1 MRPEDLYEGNGAQGP
16 SKATAVNGAFAMA
29 VKKMSE
35 STEAK
40 GRGRGAAVSEAL
52 AMAVKKI
59 FSGYKLS
66 LTRIVVQAQ
75 RV

>member
-1 MRPEDLYEGNGAQGP
+1 MRSKGMFESNGAQDP

-40 GRGRGAAVSEAL
+40 GCGRGADVSGAL
-52 AMAVKKI
+52 AMAVKKN

-66 LTRIVVQAQ
+66 LP
-75 RV
+75 

>member
-16 SKATAVNGAFAMA
+16 SEASAINGAFAMA
-29 VKKMSE
+29 VKKIAE
-35 STEAK
+35 RNEAK
-40 GRGRGAAVSEAL
+40 GRSRCADVSGAL

-66 LTRIVVQAQ
+66 LP
-75 RV
+75 

>member
-1 MRPEDLYEGNGAQGP
+1 
-16 SKATAVNGAFAMA
+16 MA

-40 GRGRGAAVSEAL
+40 GCGRGADVSGALAMAVKKMSKRNEAKGCGRGADVSGAL

-59 FSGYKLS
+59 FSGYKLP
-66 LTRIVVQAQ
+66 LP
-75 RV
+75 

>member
-35 STEAK
+35 RNEAK
-40 GRGRGAAVSEAL
+40 GCGRGADVSGAL

-59 FSGYKLS
+59 FSGYKLP
-66 LTRIVVQAQ
+66 LP
-75 RV
+75 

>member
-29 VKKMSE
+29 VKKMSKRN
-35 STEAK
+35 EAK
-40 GRGRGAAVSEAL
+40 GCGRGADVSGAL

-66 LTRIVVQAQ
+66 LP
-75 RV
+75 

>member
-1 MRPEDLYEGNGAQGP
+1 MRPADLYEGHGAQGP

-40 GRGRGAAVSEAL
+40 GRGRGADVSGAL

-59 FSGYKLS
+59 FSGYKLP
-66 LTRIVVQAQ
+66 LP
-75 RV
+75 

>member
-1 MRPEDLYEGNGAQGP
+1 
-16 SKATAVNGAFAMA
+16 MA

-52 AMAVKKI
+52 AMAVKKMSKRNEAKGCGRGADVSGALAMAVKKI

-66 LTRIVVQAQ
+66 LP
-75 RV
+75 

>member
-35 STEAK
+35 RNEAK
-40 GRGRGAAVSEAL
+40 GCGRGADVSGAL
-52 AMAVKKI
+52 AMAAKKI
-59 FSGYKLS
+59 FAGYKVS
-66 LTRIVVQAQ
+66 LP
-75 RV
+75 

>member
-35 STEAK
+35 RNEAK
-40 GRGRGAAVSEAL
+40 GCGRGADVSGAL

-66 LTRIVVQAQ
+66 LP
-75 RV
+75 

>member
-52 AMAVKKI
+52 AIAVKKI
-59 FSGYKLS
+59 FSGYKLP
-66 LTRIVVQAQ
+66 LP
-75 RV
+75 

>member
-16 SKATAVNGAFAMA
+16 NKATAVNGAFAMA

-35 STEAK
+35 RNEAK
-40 GRGRGAAVSEAL
+40 GCGRGADVSGAL

-66 LTRIVVQAQ
+66 LP
-75 RV
+75 

>member
-1 MRPEDLYEGNGAQGP
+1 MRSEGMSERNGARGP
-16 SKATAVNGAFAMA
+16 SEATAVNGAFAMA

-40 GRGRGAAVSEAL
+40 GCGRGADVSGAL
-52 AMAVKKI
+52 AMAVKKN

-66 LTRIVVQAQ
+66 LP
-75 RV
+75 

>member
-1 MRPEDLYEGNGAQGP
+1 MRPEDLYEGNGAQSP

-35 STEAK
+35 RNEAK
-40 GRGRGAAVSEAL
+40 GCGRGADVSGAL

-59 FSGYKLS
+59 FSGYNLS
-66 LTRIVVQAQ
+66 LP
-75 RV
+75 